1 MKKTLLF
8 IIACAGLS
16 ACNKEVSNKIDQ
28 DKIWTYYLL
37 HYDQNTDITYASATF
52 RFSSQNGT
60 RLMLSDPSNVLV
72 DGSEM
77 EFNDQLG
84 LYEFEFSGKK
94 DSAEFIWT
102 DLDGLVFKNKAFL
115 REVSF
120 PAILADTLFQ
130 ADSVSYF
137 MWEGAALDSFESIQL
152 TIDGTSD
159 TDARIFKAD
168 TLGATFITI
177 DSLTLRQVTAGQAS
191 LILEKSYSPP
201 LSEQTAR
208 GGLRLGKFR
217 AADRTIQVK

>member
-8 IIACAGLS
+8 IIACAGFS
-16 ACNKEVSNKIDQ
+16 ACKKEVSSKIDQ

-37 HYDQNTDITYASATF
+37 HYDQNTDLTHASATF

-60 RLMLSDPSNVLV
+60 RLMLSDTSNVLV

-77 EFNDQLG
+77 VFNEQLG

-102 DLDGLVFKNKAFL
+102 DLDGLVFRNKAFL
-115 REVSF
+115 RDVSY
-120 PAILADTLFQ
+120 PAVLADTLFQ
-130 ADSVSYF
+130 SDSVSYF
-137 MWEGAALDSFESIQL
+137 VWEGAALDSFESIQL
-152 TIDGTSD
+152 TIDGSSN

-168 TLGATFITI
+168 TVGATMITI
-177 DSLTLRQVTAGQAS
+177 DSLTLKLITVGSAG

-201 LSEQTAR
+201 LTEQTAR
-208 GGLRLGKFR
+208 GGWRIGKYR
-217 AADRTIQVK
+217 VADRTIQVK